1 MWIYHFEILRA
12 TFMIRDI
19 MVHVVLIK
27 MKTIFGRVLAIH
39 TFVIKML
46 FDIPKIIQI
55 HEVDLT
61 DRRCMKQDVII
72 KIPCVGCHADYPTL
86 VIVVIRVIVKFVTAA
101 SRTVLFINQ
110 ITVIIIQE
118 EIRHYVIKCA
128 RVIDSCIINA
138 VTILK
143 QKYVNKCLKYIHSK

>member
-72 KIPCVGCHADYPTL
+72 KIPRIGCHVEYPTL

-101 SRTVLFINQ
+101 SRTVRFINQ

-118 EIRHYVIKCA
+118 EIRHYFIKCA

-138 VTILK
+138 VTYFKI
-143 QKYVNKCLKYIHSK
+143 

>member
-19 MVHVVLIK
+19 VVFVVFIK

-61 DRRCMKQDVII
+61 DRRCVKEDVII
-72 KIPCVGCHADYPTL
+72 KIPRVGCHDDYPTL
-86 VIVVIRVIVKFVTAA
+86 VFVVIRQVVIAKFVFAA
-101 SRTVLFINQ
+101 SHTVRFMNQ
-110 ITVIIIQE
+110 LTVIIIQE
-118 EIRHYVIKCA
+118 EIRHYFIKFA

-138 VTILK
+138 VTYFKI
-143 QKYVNKCLKYIHSK
+143 